1 MVTQDTISSY
11 YYYYLLLKYKKCLK
25 IPKGQP
31 EKYNR
36 NKHTK
41 NIKRTPPSCKFE
53 ICLNDKKTLE
63 VCECYQR
70 HT

>member
-11 YYYYLLLKYKKCLK
+11 YHYLLLKYKKCLE

-36 NKHTK
+36 AKHSK
-41 NIKRTPPSCKFE
+41 NIKRTPLSCNFE
-53 ICLNDKKTLE
+53 ICLNDKENTQSL
-63 VCECYQR
+63 
-70 HT
+70 